1 MDKVKEAPRPLGG
14 TQPKGPV
21 DRPSGKIGWDVAVVV
36 IIGTT
41 LAVMLT
47 KIRAFI
53 LGDRLAGRL
62 LVNST
67 A

>member
-14 TQPKGPV
+14 TEPKGPV

-41 LAVMLT
+41 LAVVGVAMLV
-47 KIRAFI
+47 I
-53 LGDRLAGRL
+53 GL
-62 LVNST
+62 LMH
-67 A
+67 